1 MKIIVSGNS
10 VEHLKKLIKKNI
22 DGVIVSIDKLA
33 VNGSFY
39 MDVDMLDEIDFMG
52 KEAFVSLNK
61 LMHNKDLQLLREVME
76 KLKDRDVKILFYDMA
91 VYQIAQNLGMVSK
104 LVIYQEHL
112 NASIGSHNF
121 YNNLGIT
128 GSFVTNDIT
137 YQELMEIKEHTKME
151 LMFLGYGYAPIFY
164 SRRYLISNYLEYIGE
179 NGGKKYKI
187 QSDNVIEYPIS
198 EEEFGTTIY
207 TEEVINLINYLDKL
221 DNIDY
226 IVMNSLM
233 IDDNDF
239 LKMVDRF
246 LNREKL
252 SNCYLGFFDKKT
264 IYKVK

>member
-52 KEAFVSLNK
+52 KEVFVSLNK
-61 LMHNKDLQLLREVME
+61 LMHNKDLQLLRGVME

-112 NASIGSHNF
+112 NASIGSHIF

-164 SRRYLISNYLEYIGE
+164 SRRYLISN
-179 NGGKKYKI
+179 
-187 QSDNVIEYPIS
+187 YPIS